1 MEKLARLCGGGNHCL
16 LPLRPATILFPL
28 PLIREIKANVKLPH
42 PSIMTCGMNQ
52 LKLGH
57 CEIATFL
64 SLYGF
69 MFDELRKPG
78 KLIIEYDLGN
88 RISCHRE
95 YVRCRNSH
103 EMRYLLHGI
112 ERSGK
117 VLIN

>member
-1 MEKLARLCGGGNHCL
+1 MEENQYIL
-16 LPLRPATILFPL
+16 LLRTVTILFHL
-28 PLIREIKANVKLPH
+28 PLTGEIKAGVKLHH
-42 PSIMTCGMNQ
+42 PSVMTCGMNQ

-69 MFDELRKPG
+69 MFDELRKPR
-78 KLIIEYDLGN
+78 KLIIEYDLVN

-103 EMRYLLHGI
+103 KIRYLFGMVL
-112 ERSGK
+112 EVPGK
-117 VLIN
+117 FYCY